1 VRLSHNPSSANGG
14 RSSDR
19 ANRAQP
25 AALPAVELLRLEGPL
40 DWVRTHRQRAVR
52 TLEIA
57 TRGVPKP
64 LLFAGDSL
72 AHLWLQAT
80 RNPWRGLIRSLGDA
94 LDHPGVALMNLCYE
108 WGCTT
113 AAGQFHGRPAMARTV
128 DWPFVGLGSLV
139 VVVIEPGRYG
149 PVAFITWPGFVG
161 AVTAFAPGRFAIAVN
176 KAPQPVISRSL
187 KLDRIAAAIHAFSS
201 GGLPITHL
209 VRQVALEAPDFT
221 TVMQELARPRRVT
234 APGLVVACG
243 VRPEETAVIERF
255 QTHAKIHR
263 SEHGNL
269 CVANDWLTPG
279 RRGWPPAAG
288 ATPEQ
293 RVEDCRCRVQ
303 SLSACFPA
311 EPRDFSWVVPPVLNN
326 NTRAALFCS
335 PAEERLVV
343 QGFDLLGK
351 GPAAPV
357 TAVLDITHI
366 AP

>member
-1 VRLSHNPSSANGG
+1 VQPSHDGSSSNIGLASDGSNDA
-14 RSSDR
+14 RS
-19 ANRAQP
+19 AV
-25 AALPAVELLRLEGPL
+25 LPAVELFRLEDPF
-40 DWVRTHRQRAVR
+40 DWVRTHRERANR

-64 LLFAGDSL
+64 LLSAGDGL
-72 AHLWLQAT
+72 AHLWLKAT
-80 RNPWRGLIRSLGDA
+80 DNPWRGLIRSLADT
-94 LDHPGVALMNLCYE
+94 LDYPGVALMNLCYE

-113 AAGQFHGRPAMARTV
+113 AAGQLRGRPAMARTV

-139 VVVIEPGRYG
+139 VVVIEPTRYG

-176 KAPQPVISRSL
+176 KAPLPVISRSL
-187 KLDRIAAAIHAFSS
+187 QLDRTAAAIHAFAG

-209 VRQVALEAPDFT
+209 VRQVALEAPDFM
-221 TVMQELARPRRVT
+221 TVVQELVRPRRVT

-243 VRPEETAVIERF
+243 VRPEEAVVIERF
-255 QTHAKIHR
+255 RSHAKIHR
-263 SEHGNL
+263 SEHGSL
-269 CVANDWLTPG
+269 CVANDWLSPG
-279 RRGWPPAAG
+279 PKGWPPSAG

-293 RVEDCRCRVQ
+293 RVEDCRRRVR
-303 SLSACFPA
+303 SLSAYFPTD
-311 EPRDFSWVVPPVLNN
+311 PGDFSWVAPPVLNN

-343 QGFDLLGK
+343 QGYDLFGQ

-357 TAVLDITHI
+357 TAVLDVAHI
-366 AP
+366 AA